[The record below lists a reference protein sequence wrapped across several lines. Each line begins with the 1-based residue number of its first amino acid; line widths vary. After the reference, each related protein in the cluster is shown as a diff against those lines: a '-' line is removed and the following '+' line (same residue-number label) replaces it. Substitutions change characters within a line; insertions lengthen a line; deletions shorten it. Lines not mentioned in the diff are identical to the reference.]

1 MGLDITFKQ
10 RKNFVCPDCGKIVGS
25 VDVLEETSGGRV
37 WYEFLQNVGYYTPND
52 MALEEKWYGKDMV
65 LTREQVEMLGRFV
78 KNKEPYAWYAIYF
91 LLSISLAE
99 GHDVVINAD
108 W

>member
-37 WYEFLQNVGYYTPND
+37 WYAFLESVGYYVP
-52 MALEEKWYGKDMV
+52 EVREQVWYGKDMV
-65 LTREQVEMLGRFV
+65 LTREQVQELYRFT
-78 KNKEPYAWYAIYF
+78 KEKEPFGCYAVIHM
-91 LLSISLAE
+91 LAVAMTE

>member
-37 WYEFLQNVGYYTPND
+37 WYAFLESVGYYVP
-52 MALEEKWYGKDMV
+52 EVIEQVWYGKDMV
-65 LTREQVEMLGRFV
+65 LTREQVQELYRFT
-78 KNKEPYAWYAIYF
+78 KEKEPFGWYAVIHM
-91 LLSISLAE
+91 LAVAMAE

>member
-25 VDVLEETSGGRV
+25 MDVLEETSGGRV
-37 WYEFLQNVGYYTPND
+37 WYEFLESVGYYMPE
-52 MALEEKWYGKDMV
+52 AREQAWYGKDMV
-65 LTREQVEMLGRFV
+65 LTREQVQELYRFT
-78 KNKEPYAWYAIYF
+78 KDKEPYCWLEVIHMLAV
-91 LLSISLAE
+91 SMAE